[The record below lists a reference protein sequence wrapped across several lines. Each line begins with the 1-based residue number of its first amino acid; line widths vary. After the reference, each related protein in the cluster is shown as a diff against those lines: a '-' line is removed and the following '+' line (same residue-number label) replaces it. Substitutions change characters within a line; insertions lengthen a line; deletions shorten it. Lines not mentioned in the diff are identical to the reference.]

1 MVLTE
6 INAQA
11 SGLNP
16 EGQSQGKAGPGQPQ
30 KEGWETTVPS
40 RLPLLLVTSEA
51 IRSVEER
58 GTGVR

>member
-1 MVLTE
+1 MH
-6 INAQA
+6 A
-11 SGLNP
+11 
-16 EGQSQGKAGPGQPQ
+16 EGQGQGEAGLGQPQ
-30 KEGWETTVPS
+30 EGWETTVPS